1 MSPDELHVVYTVCEG
16 LQIPGCQ
23 EVQRTQGK
31 KKKNRSVNDVQQLE
45 SRSSGVLCMYVTT
58 ATDAEDYS
66 ILAEGALRTVMN
78 VKRCPS

>member
-1 MSPDELHVVYTVCEG
+1 MNFMWY
-16 LQIPGCQ
+16 IPCVKDCKYQVAKKSYVRRG
-23 EVQRTQGK
+23 RK
-31 KKKNRSVNDVQQLE
+31 KKRSVNDVQQLE

>member
-1 MSPDELHVVYTVCEG
+1 MNFMWYIPCVKDCKYQVVKKSYVRRG
-16 LQIPGCQ
+16 
-23 EVQRTQGK
+23 RK
-31 KKKNRSVNDVQQLE
+31 KKRSVNDVQQLE